1 MGTVGNTF
9 YIHNV
14 TQTYSSLSLPSSLSH
29 KFAAEK
35 DNNNMYNFSWIML

>member
-14 TQTYSSLSLPSSLSH
+14 TQTYSSLSPPPH

-35 DNNNMYNFSWIML
+35 DNNNMYNFYWIML